1 MRRAAWAG
9 AGLAAVVAIG
19 GWAWAQSDRTAP
31 IRVPYEDAAA
41 VALGETVYAANC
53 AACHG
58 AALEGQPNWRV
69 RNADGRLPGPPH
81 DETGHTWHHTDAA
94 NFAMVKFGAEA
105 LVGNGYE
112 SDMPGFEGVLSD
124 AEILATLAYIKSNWP
139 AEIVEMHDA
148 MNAAAGN

>member
-1 MRRAAWAG
+1 MKRLAWIG
-9 AGLAAVVAIG
+9 AGLAAVAAIG
-19 GWAWAQSDRTAP
+19 GLAWAQADRETELPA
-31 IRVPYEDAAA
+31 PYEDAEA
-41 VALGETVYAANC
+41 VAQGATVYAANC

-58 AALEGQPNWRV
+58 ADLEGQPDWRQ

-94 NFAMVKFGAEA
+94 NFAMVKLGAEA

-124 AEILATLAYIKSNWP
+124 AEILAVLAYIKSRWP
-139 AEIVEMHDA
+139 AEIIEMHDA
-148 MNAAAGN
+148 MNAAAN